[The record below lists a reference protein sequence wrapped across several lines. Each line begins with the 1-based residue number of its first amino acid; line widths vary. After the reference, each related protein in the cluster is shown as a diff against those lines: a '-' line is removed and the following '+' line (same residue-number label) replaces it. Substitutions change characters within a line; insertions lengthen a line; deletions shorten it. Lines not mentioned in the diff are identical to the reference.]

1 MTRLLAATAVA
12 AGLAVASAQTSGLS
26 SQCQNALTTVASS
39 SEASCLAP
47 GNLVPIF
54 TNDGNSSVIEPINNW
69 LNSVCSVAPCD
80 NQTISAI
87 VTNVTA
93 GCGTELSLFGYDS
106 SQNAA
111 IIAEIQSI
119 YPTARKVVCL
129 KDGNTNCVTQTLTNI
144 QDVVG
149 PLSPNNIVQ
158 IAADASSQASLLNQS
173 NISCTNCIKA
183 AYNVINED
191 FPGLI
196 NDEAKSQV
204 QQECG
209 ASFTDGQNP
218 SGISQTASTA
228 AAQGEN
234 AAVFLKAMADTGL
247 YALFALGGVFTL
259 AA

>member
-12 AGLAVASAQTSGLS
+12 AGFAVASAQTSGLS

-54 TNDGNSSVIEPINNW
+54 TSDGNTSVVEPINDW
-69 LNSVCSVAPCD
+69 LNSVCSVAPCN

-158 IAADASSQASLLNQS
+158 IAADALQSSFL
-173 NISCTNCIKA
+173 A

-191 FPGLI
+191 FPALI

-218 SGISQTASTA
+218 SGISQTASSA